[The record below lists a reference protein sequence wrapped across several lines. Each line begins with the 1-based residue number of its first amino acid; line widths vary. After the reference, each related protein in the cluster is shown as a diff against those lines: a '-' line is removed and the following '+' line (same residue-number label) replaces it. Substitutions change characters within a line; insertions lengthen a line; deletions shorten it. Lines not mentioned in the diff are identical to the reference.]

1 MYNLDINP
9 LSDGLKRFSPF
20 LLLFTLIIIFFFCG
34 KWGGKQSHQDHFEG
48 SRNFII
54 LAYSG
59 EINSQSPEPRSESG
73 KELYTPQVVY
83 VTWGFCS
90 MWFTGGQKDKSVTEK
105 QVGYTV
111 TPLTSLQNV
120 VTVIGNFAEPSWR
133 SHVTFELAES
143 CL

>member
-83 VTWGFCS
+83 VTWIFAVYGS
-90 MWFTGGQKDKSVTEK
+90 QVVKKTSQLQRNKLVTDL
-105 QVGYTV
+105 
-111 TPLTSLQNV
+111 PL
-120 VTVIGNFAEPSWR
+120 
-133 SHVTFELAES
+133 
-143 CL
+143 